1 MAAWLCSFIVRSFVV
16 TRRVVVTG
24 LGAITPVGTSVPSFW
39 DSIISGTVGIA
50 PITCFD
56 ASGYNVTLA
65 AEVKGFNP
73 LDYMEKSQARTS
85 DRFSQFALA
94 AAAQA
99 IDESGIMGE
108 ADAARAGV
116 YFGVGIGGLHTMAE
130 EVMKLNEKGPRRVS
144 PHFITMIIP
153 NIAAGMIAIK
163 YGLHGPCFDI
173 TTACASSANAIGEA
187 YRAILHGYVDVMVTG
202 GAEAAIEPV
211 GIAGFV
217 NCMAL
222 TSATDPLRASIP
234 FDAERSGFVMGE
246 GGAALVLEEYE
257 HACARG
263 AHIYAEVCGY
273 GTTCDAYHV
282 TAPDPEAIFSAE
294 AISIALDESGV
305 DASKANIYFNAHGTS
320 TGLNDKTETAALK
333 RAFGDHAHRIVM
345 SSTKSMT
352 GHMLGAAGAI
362 EAIASIRALECGI
375 VPPTMGYR
383 VFDPECDLDCCPNE
397 ARRMNIDLALSNSIG
412 FGGHNACLAFKPI
425 S

>member
-1 MAAWLCSFIVRSFVV
+1 V

-24 LGAITPVGTSVPSFW
+24 LGAITPVGNSVPSFW
-39 DSIISGTVGIA
+39 DSITSGTVGIA

-65 AEVKGFNP
+65 AEVKGFDP

-99 IDESGIMGE
+99 VDESGIMKE
-108 ADAARAGV
+108 VDAARAGV

-163 YGLHGPCFDI
+163 YGFHGPCFDI

-305 DASKANIYFNAHGTS
+305 DASAANIYFNAHGTS

-333 RAFGDHAHRIVM
+333 RAFGDQAHRVVM

-397 ARRMNIDLALSNSIG
+397 ARRMDIDLAMSNSIG